1 MRSIGSSFY
10 ISISFIVIFHT
21 QKINYAELVQW
32 INPFVGQVKLDF
44 MLESQAGLVAA
55 AGEVAR
61 QATNIGYINVFNLF
75 LWTSLLAYP
84 LIMLIA
90 RPVKDQTLK
99 V

>member
-1 MRSIGSSFY
+1 
-10 ISISFIVIFHT
+10 
-21 QKINYAELVQW
+21 
-32 INPFVGQVKLDF
+32 

-61 QATNIGYINVFNLF
+61 QATNIGYINVINLC

-90 RPVKDQTLK
+90 WPSKDQTLK